1 MGFAGSIG
9 LNVPEIAL
17 VPFGRHR
24 AAVLVLRRIEMCAG
38 RSGIRRGAISLFM
51 NVKPMFARLQS
62 GDVSDYVDVIA
73 HFHERHR
80 ARDLTARL
88 RFQFAGRVR
97 HILSVRR
104 QRQSAHHP
112 KRND

>member
-1 MGFAGSIG
+1 MRFAGSIG

-24 AAVLVLRRIEMCAG
+24 PAMLMLRRIEMRAG
-38 RSGIRRGAISLFM
+38 RSGIWRGAISFFM
-51 NVKPMFARLQS
+51 NMESVLARLQS
-62 GDVSDYVDVIA
+62 GDVGDHVDIIA

-80 ARDLTARL
+80 SRDLTARL

-112 KRND
+112 QRND